1 MIKDT
6 VLIPIYRSF
15 GLRYLISTNI
25 IRKLSNKYKIVLL
38 IDIKKKKFYK
48 KIFIKI
54 TLYILI
60 NFDFIMNLKKKKFFF

>member
-38 IDIKKKKFYK
+38 IDIKKKK
-48 KIFIKI
+48 
-54 TLYILI
+54 IL
-60 NFDFIMNLKKKKFFF
+60 